1 MIEWF
6 KNLQTAAKVWLIIG
20 IVALI
25 AAVVLC
31 IVFRKKI
38 AKLFRVYKSEV
49 KKIVWFPWPQ
59 TRKSTLLVWVIM
71 LISALVICLL
81 DLGLGKGLTAILDN
95 IPNLK

>member
-1 MIEWF
+1 MNWF
-6 KNLQTAAKVWLIIG
+6 MNLSTAGKVWLIVG
-20 IVALI
+20 AVALI

-81 DLGLGKGLTAILDN
+81 DLGLGRGLVAILN
-95 IPNLK
+95 KIK